1 MAETIKLWRDES
13 IEATLTLPEME
24 TFAPIAPAMLVVPG
38 GGYGGVCMSSE
49 GTPIAK
55 GFTDLGFRCFI
66 LTYRVAPHSFP
77 APLQDAMRA
86 MRYIRANAKKFRI
99 KPDMVAA
106 VGFSAG
112 GHLVGSLG
120 TITSHVNADDGDELD
135 AYDPVPNALV
145 LSYPVITAGPFC
157 HEGSVKNWSGH
168 EPTEEDR
175 SLFSLEKQI
184 SDATPPAFIWSTIED
199 KLVPCENTLLFFQAM
214 KAAGRPCDMHI
225 FPHGHHGMQFGH
237 GRRDIALWPKM
248 VKSFTTDTCG
258 FSF

>member
-1 MAETIKLWRDES
+1 MAEIIKLWRDES

-24 TFAPIAPAMLVVPG
+24 PFAPFAPAMLVVPG

-66 LTYRVAPHSFP
+66 LTYRVAPHPFP

-86 MRYIRANAKKFRI
+86 MRYIRANAQRFRI

-135 AYDPVPNALV
+135 AFDPVPNALA

-168 EPTEEDR
+168 EPTKEDR
-175 SLFSLEKQI
+175 NLFSLEKQI
-184 SDATPPAFIWSTIED
+184 SDATPPTFIWSTIED
-199 KLVPCENTLLFFQAM
+199 KLVPCENTILFFQAM
-214 KAAGRPCDMHI
+214 KTAGRPCDMHI
-225 FPHGHHGMQFGH
+225 FPHGYHGMQFGH
-237 GRRDIALWPKM
+237 GRRDIALWPQM
-248 VKSFTTDTCG
+248 VKNFTTDTCG